1 MHLGVRSDKNRRIL
15 KVFARKISQFGHIG
29 TLLLIEPRKKKVV
42 RDARSQLVHE
52 IGRSNFARLFLP
64 NSARNG
70 ISICSR
76 NDLKISDFYLNPLL
90 GVFPRVSTV
99 LCLSF

>member
-1 MHLGVRSDKNRRIL
+1 MNVHVKICNQRIL
-15 KVFARKISQFGHIG
+15 KEFLLRKLCQFYHIG

-76 NDLKISDFYLNPLL
+76 NDLKISDFYLNSLL
-90 GVFPRVSTV
+90 E
-99 LCLSF
+99 